1 MCAWFA
7 VFLHEELLCPKAAAV
22 VPCPCYLR
30 DKGTLWMMSR
40 AIIAKRRLTDILHI
54 NTPLLLSDGPNS
66 RKSRRRIR
74 SLQPTVE

>member
-7 VFLHEELLCPKAAAV
+7 VFLHEEFLCPEAAAV

-40 AIIAKRRLTDILHI
+40 AIIAKRRLTDIPHR
-54 NTPLLLSDGPNS
+54 NTPMMA
-66 RKSRRRIR
+66 
-74 SLQPTVE
+74 LQRPKQSQIETQN